1 MQNPFSTPAN
11 ENQRPISG
19 RLAENIMHF
28 ARVLREAGIPV
39 GPGAVLDA
47 LDAAMSGSL
56 RTRDDFYW
64 TLHAVFVKR
73 RDQREVFDQA
83 FHVFWKKPK
92 MLEQL
97 MQLFF
102 HSITRSAPE
111 EAKKAGFR
119 RLAEAMFDKQES
131 QSQRKKRDELEVD
144 ATFTASAD
152 EVLRRKDFEQMTVA
166 EQAQARQAIARLRMH
181 RTEIM
186 TRRWQRAAGGPAI
199 DMRRTLKGS
208 MRAGGHFIDLARRE
222 KRWHEPPLVVLCD
235 ISGSCSNYSRMFLHF
250 LHALTNDRDRVH
262 VFLFGTRLTNVTR
275 ELKRRDIDEAM
286 NKVSSA
292 VKDWSGGTRIGTT
305 LKEFNYHWA
314 RRVLT
319 QGAQV
324 LVMTDGLDR
333 EDTGTLAHEMER
345 LRRQTKRIVWLN
357 PLLRFDGFQAL
368 AAGVRA
374 MIPYVDEFRPVHSLD
389 SLRDLAGALAGAPG
403 PEHDPRNWMLRDISP
418 PGVTPAKAGAQLMAP
433 EAGSRPSPG

>member
-1 MQNPFSTPAN
+1 MKNPFTSPAN

-102 HSITRSAPE
+102 HSIARNAPE
-111 EAKKAGFR
+111 QANKAGFR
-119 RLAEAMFDKQES
+119 RLAEAMFDKHET
-131 QSQRKKRDELEVD
+131 QSQQRQKKDELEVD
-144 ATFTASAD
+144 ATFTASTD
-152 EVLRRKDFEQMTVA
+152 ETLRRKDFEQMTVA
-166 EQAQARQAIARLRMH
+166 EQAQAKQAIARLRLH

-186 TRRWQRAAGGPAI
+186 TRRWQRAGRGPAI
-199 DMRRTLKGS
+199 DMRRTLKES
-208 MRAGGHFIDLARRE
+208 MRAGGYFIDLARRE
-222 KRWHEPPLVVLCD
+222 KQWHEPPLVVLCD

-250 LHALTNDRDRVH
+250 LHALSNDRDRVH

-286 NKVSSA
+286 NKVSGA

-305 LKEFNYHWA
+305 LKDFNYHWA

-319 QGAQV
+319 QGAHV
-324 LVMTDGLDR
+324 LIMTDGLDR
-333 EDTGTLAHEMER
+333 EDTHALEHEMQR
-345 LRRQTKRIVWLN
+345 LRRQTKRITWLN
-357 PLLRFDGFQAL
+357 PLLRYDGFQAL
-368 AAGVRA
+368 AGGVRA
-374 MIPYVDEFRPVHSLD
+374 MMPYVDEFRPVHSLD
-389 SLRDLAGALAGAPG
+389 SLRDLAAALAGRPG
-403 PEHDPRNWMLRDISP
+403 PEHDPKKWLRAVS
-418 PGVTPAKAGAQLMAP
+418 Q
-433 EAGSRPSPG
+433 

>member
-1 MQNPFSTPAN
+1 MQNPFSSPAN
-11 ENQRPISG
+11 QNLRPLSG
-19 RLAENIMHF
+19 KLAENIMHF

-39 GPGAVLDA
+39 GPGAVIDA

-73 RDQREVFDQA
+73 RDQRELFDQA

-102 HSITRSAPE
+102 HSVARDVGE
-111 EAKKAGFR
+111 KAKQSGFR
-119 RLAEAMFDKQES
+119 RLAEAMFDKHESES
-131 QSQRKKRDELEVD
+131 QQRHKKDDLEVD
-144 ATFTASAD
+144 ASFTASAQ

-166 EQAQARQAIARLRMH
+166 EQAQARHAIARLRLH
-181 RTEIM
+181 RTEVM
-186 TRRWQRAAGGPAI
+186 TRRYQSALKGPAI

-208 MRAGGHFIDLARRE
+208 LRAGGHFIDLERRE
-222 KRWHEPPLVVLCD
+222 RQWQEPPLVVLCD

-250 LHALTNDRDRVH
+250 LHALSNDRDRVT

-286 NKVSSA
+286 AKVSGA
-292 VKDWSGGTRIGTT
+292 VKDWSGGTRIGTS
-305 LKEFNYHWA
+305 LREFNYKWA

-319 QGAQV
+319 QGAHV
-324 LVMTDGLDR
+324 LIMTDGLDR
-333 EDTGTLAHEMER
+333 EEIGTLEHEMQR
-345 LRRQTKRIVWLN
+345 LRRQTKRIIWLN
-357 PLLRFDGFQAL
+357 PLLRFDGFEAL
-368 AAGVRA
+368 AGGIRA
-374 MIPYVDEFRPVHSLD
+374 MMPHVDEFRPVHSLD
-389 SLRDLAGALAGAPG
+389 SLRDLATALAGPPG
-403 PEHDPRNWMLRDISP
+403 PAHDPKKWMRQ
-418 PGVTPAKAGAQLMAP
+418 GTH
-433 EAGSRPSPG
+433 